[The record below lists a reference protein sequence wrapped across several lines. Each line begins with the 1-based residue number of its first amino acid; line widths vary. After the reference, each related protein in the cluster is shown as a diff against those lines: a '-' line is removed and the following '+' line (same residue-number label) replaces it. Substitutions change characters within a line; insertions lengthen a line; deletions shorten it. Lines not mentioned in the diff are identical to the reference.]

1 MTNLRA
7 DILRSVRDHLER
19 HRMSARRFGTDALGD
34 ESLVAS
40 LARGRTL
47 RLGTADRVLAFMGE
61 APIGP
66 VFRRE
71 VEAFLAVTRTK
82 VSVLGAHG
90 ARNPSFVARLRRGLS
105 PSLETVDR
113 VRAWMAAHSSPA
125 EARAIRAAV
134 AAQSSEPAG
143 GDALAPAVPVLSSN
157 QGERSMK
164 DGTSYMSTREVAA
177 FLGLSPRTLD
187 RYRVSGAGPKFH
199 KFGSR
204 VRYLRADVEA
214 WTAER
219 CHSSTSDEAGAARR
233 AA

>member
-1 MTNLRA
+1 MPVAERA
-7 DILRSVRDHLER
+7 RLSSSGVGITLSNPIARRNCSLYVLAHDKPSRGYPPVGPGPSRTPPHERPALR
-19 HRMSARRFGTDALGD
+19 HRR
-34 ESLVAS
+34 
-40 LARGRTL
+40 ARGRTL

-143 GDALAPAVPVLSSN
+143 GDAP
-157 QGERSMK
+157 
-164 DGTSYMSTREVAA
+164 
-177 FLGLSPRTLD
+177 
-187 RYRVSGAGPKFH
+187 
-199 KFGSR
+199 
-204 VRYLRADVEA
+204 
-214 WTAER
+214 
-219 CHSSTSDEAGAARR
+219 
-233 AA
+233 